1 MKGMMTTMWSEN
13 TRWPRLPK
21 KSGQGLLGGG
31 GGRGGGGGGGGGGA
45 IEGGEGGGKPTERDC
60 HDHAIILAFVKKE
73 DQRNVNPDQ
82 LEL

>member
-13 TRWPRLPK
+13 TRWPCLPK
-21 KSGQGLLGGG
+21 KSGQGLL
-31 GGRGGGGGGGGGGA
+31 GGGGGGGGA

-73 DQRNVNPDQ
+73 DQRKEMSTRISWNYN
-82 LEL
+82 LI